1 MKKAILGCL
10 VAGLAAFPLL
20 AQGGGGQ
27 GSMQTDPMAAYV
39 RNSFKQVG
47 NNLIKSAQE
56 FPEDKYTVK
65 LGTQPE
71 TRTYASLLGHVIDA
85 NYAFCAQAK
94 GEENPN
100 KTNFEKSPGTK
111 DQMVT
116 AMQAAIDYCTPV
128 YDSLTDAN
136 AMQSVTVQTGR
147 GPMQMMKILPLLHDV
162 IHNNEEYGNIVG
174 YFRANNL
181 VPPSSENQ
189 GGRGRR
195 GE

>member
-1 MKKAILGCL
+1 
-10 VAGLAAFPLL
+10 
-20 AQGGGGQ
+20 
-27 GSMQTDPMAAYV
+27 MQTDPMATYV
-39 RNSFKQVG
+39 RNAFRQVG

-94 GEENPN
+94 GEANPN
-100 KTNFEKSPGTK
+100 STDFEHSPGTK
-111 DQMVT
+111 DQMVA
-116 AMQAAIDYCTPV
+116 AMQAAIAYCTPA

-147 GPMQMMKILPLLHDV
+147 GPMQIMKILPLLHDV